1 MSDFTLTPMT
11 MNDYDEVFA
20 LWHSISGFAMRS
32 IDDSREGVERF
43 LSRNPGMSVVARD
56 ADGKIAGSILCGH
69 DGRQGQFYHV
79 CVRQDLRRHGIGKE
93 MVVFCMKRLQEEKI
107 NKIRLIAFETNENGN
122 AFWNGIGWEKAAGFN
137 CYDFTLNEKNIIAFN
152 K

>member
-43 LSRNPGMSVVARD
+43 LGRNPGMSVVARD
-56 ADGKIAGSILCGH
+56 ADG
-69 DGRQGQFYHV
+69 
-79 CVRQDLRRHGIGKE
+79 
-93 MVVFCMKRLQEEKI
+93 
-107 NKIRLIAFETNENGN
+107 
-122 AFWNGIGWEKAAGFN
+122 
-137 CYDFTLNEKNIIAFN
+137 
-152 K
+152 